1 MTATTAPS
9 ATARSLLAK
18 IVLAFAGLYVIW
30 GTTYVAIAFS
40 IQSLPPFT
48 SGALRFFTAAALMY
62 GWLRF
67 RSPHPLAGIDIKR
80 AALCGVLLTGFGNG
94 LVVWA
99 QQGVPS
105 GIAALIVAAIPIFVV
120 LVECAFF
127 SGRWPQPRAALGM
140 VIATIGVAVIV
151 SHTRSLSGAAKPIY
165 VVAILLAVLSWSFGT
180 LIQRQAAIKPARIL
194 AFTCVQ
200 IFFGALLQLSL
211 ALLNREWR
219 VLDFAHV
226 SMTSLLAVMYLV
238 VFGSVIA
245 LSCYSW
251 LLTQVA
257 PQKVATYALVNPVVA
272 LILGAIIL
280 GETISSTAVFAALS
294 VLVGISLVLF
304 PNWRW
309 PSAKPAQVSE
319 AA

>member
-1 MTATTAPS
+1 MKSSTAAAPV
-9 ATARSLLAK
+9 AK
-18 IVLAFAGLYVIW
+18 IVMAFVALYVIW
-30 GTTYVAIAFS
+30 GTTYLAIALS

-48 SGALRFFTAAALMY
+48 SGALRFFTAALVMY
-62 GWLRF
+62 AWLR
-67 RSPHPLAGIDIKR
+67 SKGSQPLAGIDFKK

-120 LVECAFF
+120 LVECVFF
-127 SGRWPQPRAALGM
+127 AGRWPQSRAAFGIL
-140 VIATIGVAVIV
+140 IATISVAVIV
-151 SHTRSLSGAAKPIY
+151 TNTHTLSGAAKPIY
-165 VVAILLAVLSWSFGT
+165 IAAILLAVLSWSFGT
-180 LIQRQAAIKPARIL
+180 LIQRQAGIKPARVL

-200 IFFGALLQLSL
+200 IFFGALLQLSM
-211 ALLNREWR
+211 AMLNREWQ
-219 VLDFAHV
+219 VLDVAHV
-226 SMTSLLAVMYLV
+226 SVTSLLATLYLV

-257 PQKVATYALVNPVVA
+257 AQKVATYALVNPVVA
-272 LILGAIIL
+272 LVLGALVL
-280 GETISSTAVFAALS
+280 GETVSATAVVAAVG
-294 VLVGISLVLF
+294 VLAGISLVLF

-309 PSAKPAQVSE
+309 PIGKSVETKSVPVSD

>member
-1 MTATTAPS
+1 MESTTAS
-9 ATARSLLAK
+9 ASLPK

-30 GTTYVAIAFS
+30 GTTYLAIALS

-48 SGALRFFTAAALMY
+48 SGALRFSIAAALMY
-62 GWLRF
+62 AWLRS
-67 RSPHPLAGIDIKR
+67 RGSQPLAGIDLKR

-105 GIAALIVAAIPIFVV
+105 GIAALIVAAIPIFVL
-120 LVECAFF
+120 LVEYAFF
-127 SGRWPQPRAALGM
+127 AGRLPRPRAAFGM
-140 VIATIGVAVIV
+140 LIATIGVVVIV
-151 SHTRSLSGAAKPIY
+151 THTRTLSGAAQPIY
-165 VVAILLAVLSWSFGT
+165 IVAILLAVLSWSFGT
-180 LIQRQAAIKPARIL
+180 LIQRQASIKPARIL
-194 AFTCVQ
+194 AFTCAQ

-211 ALLNREWR
+211 AVANREWR
-219 VLDFAHV
+219 VLDVSHV
-226 SMTSLLAVMYLV
+226 SVTSLLAVSYLV

-272 LILGAIIL
+272 LILGAMIL
-280 GETISSTAVFAALS
+280 GETITTTALFAAVG
-294 VLVGISLVLF
+294 VLLGIGLVLF
-304 PNWRW
+304 PTWQLPIGKTIR
-309 PSAKPAQVSE
+309 AREVA
-319 AA
+319 